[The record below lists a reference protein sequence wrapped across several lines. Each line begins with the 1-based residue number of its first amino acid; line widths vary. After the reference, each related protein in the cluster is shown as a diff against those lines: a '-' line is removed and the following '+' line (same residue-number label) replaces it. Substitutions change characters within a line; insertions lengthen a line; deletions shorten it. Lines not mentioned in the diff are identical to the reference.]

1 MKYLPAILML
11 LLLNHCGQ
19 PAKPQE
25 KSKDIKHSSP
35 LIHYNG
41 RINITDTAAIIYW
54 PGSSVNFSFVGAKLT
69 AIIADQNGQ
78 NFFDIIVDSQ
88 KVSSIKLKK
97 GKHEYILAS
106 SLKYGHHTVS
116 LFKRNEYMQGKT
128 FFYSAHTD
136 SNGYFTNFPDP
147 KLTIEFY
154 GNSIT
159 AGLANLD
166 PKGKKFSPEYQ
177 DNYLSYAARTARAL
191 HADYYCIARSGIGLT
206 VSWMP
211 VIMPELFYRL
221 DPEDSLSF
229 WDFRKVQPDIV
240 VVNLFQNDYWIT
252 QRPEH
257 PQYKR
262 RFGNAKPEATYFI
275 NAYYQFIDTLLRLYP
290 HSRIICTLGP
300 MSAVKEGSPWPGY
313 IKAAVNKLNNPRVYT
328 FFYPYFVKQR
338 HPTAADHEKM
348 AKMLVNFI
356 TNNVQLPDK

>member
-1 MKYLPAILML
+1 MRYFPLIL
-11 LLLNHCGQ
+11 LLLFLHHCAQ
-19 PAKPQE
+19 TAKSQE
-25 KSKDIKHSSP
+25 KTYKINYASS
-35 LIHYNG
+35 LLHYSG
-41 RINITDTAAIIYW
+41 RIKITDTAAIIYW
-54 PGSSVNFSFVGAKLT
+54 PGSSVNFSFVGTKLI

-97 GKHEYILAS
+97 GKHEYLLAS
-106 SLKYGHHTVS
+106 SLPYRRHSLS

-128 FFYSAHTD
+128 YFFSAQTD
-136 SNGYFTNFPDP
+136 SNGYFTNFPAP

-166 PKGKKFSPEYQ
+166 PKGKNFSPEYE

-221 DPEDSLSF
+221 DPEDSLSH
-229 WDFRKVQPDIV
+229 WDFRRVQPNIV
-240 VVNLFQNDYWIT
+240 VVNLFQNDYWLT
-252 QRPEH
+252 KRPSH

-262 RFGNAKPEATYFI
+262 RFGQKKPDSSYFI
-275 NAYYQFIDTLLRLYP
+275 NAYYQFIDTLLKLYP

-328 FFYPYFVKQR
+328 FFFPYFVKQR

-348 AKMLVNFI
+348 AKMLIDFI
-356 TNNVQLPDK
+356 NNNVQLPEK